1 MKHKIGFNRLSRKAS
16 HRKAL
21 IRNMVGSLFIYERI
35 KTTKSKAKEV
45 RKAAEKM
52 ITKAKIDSVHTRR
65 EIAKKLYKK
74 SIISKLFTEIAPRF
88 ISRLGG
94 YTRVIKLGQRP
105 GDASEMVFLELVDR
119 KEKEQKKQVK
129 DKKETKTNI
138 IDKKETKTE
147 VKTVKK
153 TTKKTV
159 KKEVKDKIDKK
170 ETKTEIK
177 TVKKTTKKPVKKE
190 VKDKIE
196 KKETVKEAKKEDKDI
211 TLMKEPEKASKKEDK
226 KEDKD
231 TTIMR
236 E

>member
-88 ISRLGG
+88 ISRFGG

-129 DKKETKTNI
+129 DKKETKTDIIDKKETKTDI

-153 TTKKTV
+153 TTIRPG
-159 KKEVKDKIDKK
+159 KKEIKD
-170 ETKTEIK
+170 T
-177 TVKKTTKKPVKKE
+177 
-190 VKDKIE
+190 IE
-196 KKETVKEAKKEDKDI
+196 KKENVKEKNKEAKDM
-211 TLMKEPEKASKKEDK
+211 TMMKKPVKASKKEDK
-226 KEDKD
+226 KKD
-231 TTIMR
+231 IYTALMR

>member
-1 MKHKIGFNRLSRKAS
+1 MKHKIGFNRLSRKSS

-88 ISRLGG
+88 ISRFGG

-119 KEKEQKKQVK
+119 KEKEQKKQGK
-129 DKKETKTNI
+129 DKKETKTDI

-147 VKTVKK
+147 V
-153 TTKKTV
+153 
-159 KKEVKDKIDKK
+159 
-170 ETKTEIK
+170 K

-196 KKETVKEAKKEDKDI
+196 KKETVKETKKEDKDI

>member
-88 ISRLGG
+88 ISRFGG
-94 YTRVIKLGQRP
+94 YTRVIKLGQRH

-129 DKKETKTNI
+129 DKKETKTDI
-138 IDKKETKTE
+138 IDKKETKTEVSDKKETKTE

-153 TTKKTV
+153 TTKKPG
-159 KKEVKDKIDKK
+159 KKEL
-170 ETKTEIK
+170 
-177 TVKKTTKKPVKKE
+177 
-190 VKDKIE
+190 KDKIE
-196 KKETVKEAKKEDKDI
+196 KKETVKETKKEDKDI